1 MKRLSVQSCKCARKA
16 SGCSRCAPSR
26 SRCAACTRS
35 RVTVQTK
42 ARSGSFHGATA
53 VGVDAEAAA
62 AKAGA
67 STRASAR
74 SAAAR
79 ARARSCGRVQRPRLF
94 GAMRTPPRA
103 ADERRLGGR
112 LAHSR
117 DRTAT
122 RAICGARRR
131 CVRTDGG
138 FRRVSSVAEAR
149 LESGERQVANRREQ
163 QALANCRCTLVGHK
177 IITRVFMSRR
187 E

>member
-1 MKRLSVQSCKCARKA
+1 
-16 SGCSRCAPSR
+16 
-26 SRCAACTRS
+26 
-35 RVTVQTK
+35 
-42 ARSGSFHGATA
+42 
-53 VGVDAEAAA
+53 
-62 AKAGA
+62 
-67 STRASAR
+67 
-74 SAAAR
+74 
-79 ARARSCGRVQRPRLF
+79 
-94 GAMRTPPRA
+94 MRTPPRA

-163 QALANCRCTLVGHK
+163 QALAELPMYPSGTQDNNSSFHE
-177 IITRVFMSRR
+177 SP
-187 E
+187 